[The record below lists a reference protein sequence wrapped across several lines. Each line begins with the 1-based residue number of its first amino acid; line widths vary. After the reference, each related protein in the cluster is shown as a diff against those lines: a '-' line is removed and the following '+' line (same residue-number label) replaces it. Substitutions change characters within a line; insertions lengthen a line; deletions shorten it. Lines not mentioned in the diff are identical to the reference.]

1 MTTRSRLGPIVD
13 EPRKKYRLTIVP
25 GADKLSFKRVL
36 QWSPVENYYVPIYET
51 VTIPSGEVID
61 YFLTEDSESNPV
73 HLFARQFDTR
83 LFTLDQETVDGALL
97 EPDKGN
103 TQHFWL
109 QEI

>member
-13 EPRKKYRLTIVP
+13 EPRKKYRIKLAANAAKLTFNRLVHY
-25 GADKLSFKRVL
+25 D
-36 QWSPVENYYVPIYET
+36 PVDNYYVPIYET
-51 VTIPSGEVID
+51 VIIPDGEVID

-83 LFTLDQETVDGALL
+83 LFVLSQDVVDGALL

-103 TQHFWL
+103 NQHFWL

>member
-13 EPRKKYRLTIVP
+13 EPRKKYRVKIAP
-25 GADKLSFKRVL
+25 GVDKLSFKRVL
-36 QWSPVENYYVPIYET
+36 QWSPAESYYVPIYET
-51 VTIPSGEVID
+51 VTIPNGEVID
-61 YFLTEDSESNPV
+61 YFLTEDSEHNPV
-73 HLFARQFDTR
+73 HLFARQFDDR
-83 LFTLDQETVDGALL
+83 LFTLDQAVVDGALL